1 MRDQAREVKE
11 VREIARSGGRTVVA
25 RSGNEIG

>member
-1 MRDQAREVKE
+1 MRDQVTEVLE
-11 VREIARSGGRTVVA
+11 VSEIARSGGRTVVA